1 MGERG
6 GEGGRM
12 CDKGLRVHGSRALG
26 LELGSNWVGHRFG
39 ANAHRGVELNC
50 QIQQITGFV
59 TFDATREAEGR
70 GAGDRQRGRQGRW

>member
-1 MGERG
+1 MRQGT
-6 GEGGRM
+6 
-12 CDKGLRVHGSRALG
+12 KGALG

-59 TFDATREAEGR
+59 TFDAMRGAEGR
-70 GAGDRQRGRQGRW
+70 QREGLQETDREGA